1 MPVLSPEHK
10 QTNKTQGGNLLRAG
24 ERMGA
29 EQSQY
34 ASMTLSHANDTATDE
49 WHLNHGLEG
58 ANVVQIFAADK
69 GRGGGSVTLGDPLL
83 TSQPRFGTPGAT
95 RVGSAQ

>member
-1 MPVLSPEHK
+1 MQNPNLKNQLNMFGMPLLSPEH
-10 QTNKTQGGNLLRAG
+10 QHTNKTQGGNLLRAG

-34 ASMTLSHANDTATDE
+34 ASMASSCVADPMTDE

-58 ANVVQIFAADK
+58 ANVV
-69 GRGGGSVTLGDPLL
+69 
-83 TSQPRFGTPGAT
+83 
-95 RVGSAQ
+95 